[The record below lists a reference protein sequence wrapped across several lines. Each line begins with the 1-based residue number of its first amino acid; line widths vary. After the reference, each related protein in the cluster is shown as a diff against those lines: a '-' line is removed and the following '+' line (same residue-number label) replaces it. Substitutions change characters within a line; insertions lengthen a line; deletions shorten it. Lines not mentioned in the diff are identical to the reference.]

1 MRLLIIALLALGGLG
16 VYGISSSRA
25 EKAPEYPW
33 CIVYIGPDAD
43 GGTHCM
49 FTSYAQCMLT
59 ATPGSGG
66 TCTPNASINPRL
78 PR

>member
-1 MRLLIIALLALGGLG
+1 MRLLTIALLTLGGLG
-16 VYGISSSRA
+16 VSSSSRA
-25 EKAPEYPW
+25 QAPDYPW
-33 CIVYIGPDAD
+33 CIVYMGPDAD
-43 GGTHCM
+43 GGVHCM

-66 TCTPNASINPRL
+66 MCVRNARDDRQL